1 MSTPHINLCLVLHN
15 HQPVGNFDDVF
26 EAAYQDS
33 YLPFLD
39 VFEPFG
45 DLAISLHTSGPLMK
59 WLQEKHPDYIS
70 RIASLVEGGRIEI
83 IGGAFY
89 EAILPMI
96 PVRDQVGQ
104 IKTYSQWLEQH
115 VCSNVNG
122 MWMPERVW
130 ESNLAS
136 SIADAGIRYTVLDDY
151 HFRRAGLT
159 QDDLYG
165 DYVVEDEGRILRIFP
180 GSEHLRYL
188 IPFSSADETINY
200 CRSVAAKAPGGVL
213 VFGDDG
219 EKFGTWPNTQKHVYQ
234 DGWLKDFFQGL
245 TDNREWLHTV
255 TLGEVVHSTRPLGK
269 IYLPDCSYREM
280 TEWALPVRRQVEH
293 DELVHDLENDS
304 KWKQIQSFMTG
315 GFWRNFKVKYPET
328 NFMYSRMIYV
338 SNLLEQAKQQ
348 GASDAVI
355 DAAMDH
361 LYQGQCN
368 CPYWHGAFGGIYLPH
383 LRNAVYQHL
392 LFAENLLRASLESEK
407 TWVHGESG
415 DFDFD
420 AMSEV
425 RLANEQ
431 IATWISPVDGGH
443 IYELD
448 LMEIGHNLGATLA
461 RRNEFYHAKVLQ
473 GQNQAGG
480 EAASIHDLVIFKQEG
495 LDERLQYDSRLR
507 NSLIDH
513 FWDDDVTVED
523 LMENKAMERGDF
535 ADGDYQAKIRRN
547 PERIQVMLTREGNAW
562 GVPLKI
568 TKGVTLAKGSD
579 ELELAW
585 LIEGLPPEREFRFG
599 VEFNFAGLPEGQ
611 DDRFFGDGNG
621 NRIGH
626 FGETK
631 TLADAKTISL
641 TDQWLGLE
649 VGMHCDQAGTIWAYP
664 VHGVS
669 QSEGGFELIH
679 QAVCVQP
686 SWLVRGDAN
695 GRWSTKLKLK
705 LAVEGSRHFSA
716 SEEAKLAQASS

>member
-1 MSTPHINLCLVLHN
+1 MSNPHINLCLVLHN
-15 HQPVGNFDDVF
+15 HQPVGNFDNVF

-39 VFEPFG
+39 VFEPFA

-59 WLQEKHPDYIS
+59 WLQQKHPDYLS
-70 RIASLVEGGRIEI
+70 RIASLVEAGRIEI

-96 PVRDQVGQ
+96 PQRDRVGQ
-104 IKTYSQWLEQH
+104 IAKYSRWLEQH
-115 VCSNVNG
+115 VCSSVNG

-136 SIADAGIRYTVLDDY
+136 SIGDAGIRYTVLDDY
-151 HFRRAGLT
+151 HFRRAGLS
-159 QDDLYG
+159 QDELYG
-165 DYVVEDEGRILRIFP
+165 DYVVEDEGRAVRIFP

-200 CRSVAAKAPGGVL
+200 CRSVAAKRPGGVL

-234 DGWLKDFFQGL
+234 DGWLRDFFQAL

-255 TLGEVVHSTRPLGK
+255 TLGEVVQSSRPLGK

-280 TEWALPVRRQVEH
+280 TEWALPVGRQVEH
-293 DELVHDLENDS
+293 DELVHSLEHDP
-304 KWKQIQSFMTG
+304 KWQQIQSFLAG

-328 NFMYSRMIYV
+328 NFMYSRMMYV
-338 SNLLEQAKQQ
+338 SNLLEHAKER
-348 GASDAVI
+348 GASQAVVN
-355 DAAMDH
+355 AAMDH

-392 LFAENLLRASLESEK
+392 LFAENLLRTSLEADK

-420 AMSEV
+420 TLSEV

-431 IATWISPVDGGH
+431 IATWISPAAGGH

-448 LMEIGHNLGATLA
+448 VMEIGHNLGATLA

-473 GQNQAGG
+473 GENKSEGD
-480 EAASIHDLVIFKQEG
+480 AASIHDLVIFKQDG
-495 LDERLQYDSRLR
+495 LDERLQYDTRLR
-507 NSLIDH
+507 NSMIDH
-513 FWDDDVTVED
+513 FWDEDVTVEA
-523 LMENKAMERGDF
+523 LMENKALERGDF

-585 LIEGLPPEREFRFG
+585 LIEGLPQDRTFRFG
-599 VEFNFAGLPEGQ
+599 VEFNLAGLPEGQ
-611 DDRFFGDGNG
+611 DDRFFSDANG

-626 FGETK
+626 FGQQQ
-631 TLADAKTISL
+631 TLIDANSISL
-641 TDQWLGLE
+641 TDQWLGLA
-649 VGMHCDQAGTIWAYP
+649 VTIVSDQAGTIWAYP
-664 VHGVS
+664 VHAVS
-669 QSEGGFELIH
+669 QSESGFELVH

-686 SWLVRGDAN
+686 SWIVKGDAN

-705 LAVEGSRHFSA
+705 LEVEGSKYFSA
-716 SEEAKLAQASS
+716 SEEARVALA